1 MKMFETKSMI
11 HILDFSPQRFQNNK
25 MKKRTVSLI
34 NSVREMIP
42 IAIKFDLIS
51 YHIKINKM
59 D

>member
-1 MKMFETKSMI
+1 MKMFKTKFMT
-11 HILDFSPQRFQNNK
+11 HILDFFPQRFQNNK
-25 MKKRTVSLI
+25 MKERTVSLI

-51 YHIKINKM
+51 YHIKINKI